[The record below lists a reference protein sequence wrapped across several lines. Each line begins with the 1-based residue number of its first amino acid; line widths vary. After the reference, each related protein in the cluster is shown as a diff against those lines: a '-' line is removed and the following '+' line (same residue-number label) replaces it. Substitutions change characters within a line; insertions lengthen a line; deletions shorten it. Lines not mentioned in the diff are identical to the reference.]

1 MTGNSSDQTKCNS
14 ITWANE
20 NMRAHKSLLRVFTHT
35 VLMPHITDGMKW
47 HFWFFFIME
56 VTKFFHF
63 CIFPIIKLSMS
74 TAGKMLIQLQKF
86 YLGVTM
92 FLYFWNISFSKSVLS
107 FFFIFIFIGPILVKF
122 GLYLKISS
130 IPPKMRFFIFKCL
143 KEQSD
148 K

>member
-1 MTGNSSDQTKCNS
+1 MTGNSSDQTKCTS
-14 ITWANE
+14 ITWTNE
-20 NMRAHKSLLRVFTHT
+20 KMHAHKSLLRVFTHT
-35 VLMPHITDGMKW
+35 VLMPHITNGMKW

-74 TAGKMLIQLQKF
+74 TARKMLIQLQNFIWVSQCF
-86 YLGVTM
+86 Y
-92 FLYFWNISFSKSVLS
+92 ISGTFPSAKVYWD

-130 IPPKMRFFIFKCL
+130 IPPKMHFFIFKCL